1 MLVSSSNKL
10 SCATSLLL
18 VTIVTIQLSS
28 SHAFCVVPSNG
39 SAGSLVH
46 RLSKTQLCMGQMN
59 KRNKQADLMKKM
71 QLAKQQAQ
79 TDDPSTASSAAT
91 ANDNN
96 KGLTGTSAALTEE
109 EIKKSN
115 DMKRFED
122 LLNRE
127 GATTRM
133 SDDSYRTEEEE
144 LNEATAS
151 WKGKGGDRI
160 FEGDPAPAEPFEELV
175 SIGSENALGK
185 AGAERL
191 VPWLHKN
198 VNRHNDYLVIVTDP
212 RSKSTDLRQTMKY
225 LKGQLTPNILAPLDN
240 VHVYRSEWSGGTIS
254 SRAGYGPGSPNGD
267 KSGNIA
273 L

>member
-1 MLVSSSNKL
+1 
-10 SCATSLLL
+10 
-18 VTIVTIQLSS
+18 
-28 SHAFCVVPSNG
+28 
-39 SAGSLVH
+39 
-46 RLSKTQLCMGQMN
+46 
-59 KRNKQADLMKKM
+59 MKKM

-79 TDDPSTASSAAT
+79 TDGPSAASP
-91 ANDNN
+91 AANNDNE
-96 KGLTGTSAALTEE
+96 GLTGTSAAMTEE

-144 LNEATAS
+144 LIEATAS

-198 VNRHNDYLVIVTDP
+198 VNRQNDYLVIVTDP
-212 RSKSTDLRQTMKY
+212 RSKSTDLRQAMKY
-225 LKGQLTPNILAPLDN
+225 LKGQLTPNILARLIVVNADTPPENKRWAKKNGAEGINIFSDEKREFMRQYTALGKDRWTMSMFIVQSGRVERLVRDLDMDLAAQT
-240 VHVYRSEWSGGTIS
+240 VTKAVTSLS
-254 SRAGYGPGSPNGD
+254 SR
-267 KSGNIA
+267 
-273 L
+273 